1 MSIIPI
7 VVSYKPLFQWLPK
20 DQYQVLYFSIYP
32 NDLLHFIIQK
42 HTSRGVLKKQFS
54 ENTQQSYRRIP
65 MLKSDFSG
73 CFTLNLLHIF
83 KTSFLKNT
91 SGKLLLIITDVVYN
105 VSGDSSFFENIGT
118 INILQ
123 RQSLD
128 IDSLVS
134 YQQNNG
140 KST

>member
-1 MSIIPI
+1 
-7 VVSYKPLFQWLPK
+7 
-20 DQYQVLYFSIYP
+20 
-32 NDLLHFIIQK
+32 
-42 HTSRGVLKKQFS
+42 
-54 ENTQQSYRRIP
+54 
-65 MLKSDFSG
+65 MLKCDFSG
-73 CFTLNLLHIF
+73 CFTSNLLHIF

>member
-1 MSIIPI
+1 MSRIPI

-32 NDLLHFIIQK
+32 NDLPHSLSKSIPPEVFLRN
-42 HTSRGVLKKQFS
+42 SFLKIHS
-54 ENTQQSYRRIP
+54 RRIP
-65 MLKSDFSG
+65 MLKYDFSG

-134 YQQNNG
+134 NQQNNG